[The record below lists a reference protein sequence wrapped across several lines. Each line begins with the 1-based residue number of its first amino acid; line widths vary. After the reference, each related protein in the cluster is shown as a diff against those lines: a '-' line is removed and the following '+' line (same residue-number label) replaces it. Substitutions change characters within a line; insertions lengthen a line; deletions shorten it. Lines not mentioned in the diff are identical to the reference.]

1 MFKNYLR
8 WSAGALAGGALLLGA
23 TGAFAGSDNSSDTY
37 AGDVNGLALPAG
49 TFLVI
54 NYTGYRHSDE
64 YATSANNIFS
74 NKTVNQLFGKPF
86 AGAQEINSTGEIVTD
101 ILRFSYFAR
110 LWDHPLVFEA
120 AIPYAKVE
128 EVNIG
133 NFSRPAGAFGPQTSR
148 SGVIDPV
155 LFVTYGLIADPRGE
169 RFLGFTNY
177 FYFPARRY
185 DNTIQVNTSTPG
197 QYTWVPQ
204 LAYAEGLGKF
214 APGLR
219 NVWVDVIANASL
231 HTDGDSPLAA
241 LGQQFDKLTQ
251 DNSYDIKAFLRYEFG
266 QATHVAVGI
275 EKSWGGNQIASGGGL
290 GALLGPTS
298 LGKDDF
304 LKGHVQVSFP
314 LAPDFHVAADLTH
327 DFEREGGLK
336 EDFTA
341 EVRVTK
347 FFLPS
352 AEAPLK

>member
-1 MFKNYLR
+1 MFKNCLR

-23 TGAFAGSDNSSDTY
+23 TSAFAGSDNSSDTY

-49 TFLVI
+49 TFLVL

-64 YATSANNIFS
+64 YVASANNIFS
-74 NKTVNQLFGKPF
+74 KLSGVGK
-86 AGAQEINSTGEIVTD
+86 QEFNSTGEIVTD

-133 NFSRPAGAFGPQTSR
+133 DLSHPAGGFGPQTSR

-185 DNTIQVNTSTPG
+185 NNLIQVNTSTPG

-204 LAYAEGLGKF
+204 LEYAEGLGKF
-214 APGLR
+214 APGLK

-231 HTDGDSPLAA
+231 HTDGDSPLAQVP
-241 LGQQFDKLTQ
+241 GVQFDKLTQ

-266 QATHVAVGI
+266 PATHVAVGI
-275 EKSWGGNQIASGGGL
+275 EKSWGGDQIASGGLL
-290 GALLGPTS
+290 GSALGPTS

-304 LKGHVQVSFP
+304 LKGHVQVAFP
-314 LAPDFHVAADLTH
+314 LAPDLHVATDFTH